1 MEMAKTKANG
11 WATVCSST
19 SSVLKYSKY
28 TRYTE
33 LRRVDDNDIYKLAT
47 ILDVNGCWR
56 KLMSIIPKR
65 LDAQACSAPGALKYQ
80 EIAAKVGLKYNA
92 QQISLIDGTAE
103 RLTPGQSISQVMID
117 EWKTSGKLNE
127 RPTVGVLLQL
137 LVQAEIYS
145 AADFVALHFLNE
157 PKPDRPT
164 DGPAAHISLDLCSED
179 LSEDMDVDDG
189 ASYQPNTSAL
199 NAAAAQA
206 RGTGMNLDYFDKHMV
221 RRDKS
226 VPQQI
231 ENGASISSSSPV
243 PVAPPRSSRL
253 SRHLKAT
260 TSNGPLITTN
270 EPSSS
275 TNINTA
281 NMPNLSILNASSEK
295 LVSISDQNQTQPP
308 QNIPHL
314 SILNGCSE
322 TVSIATTASSP
333 LDAVNSDTASNGS
346 YNSTST
352 STATVPNVPLITLLI
367 ENSSCEISGASDATP
382 TTTATATSKS
392 TTTKTAPDMSHNNLP
407 AISALNLNT
416 VQPDGNEPKAR
427 SDNGRNNSSGTNSL
441 SVDDDEDEEDDDE
454 DDDVDDEEADGSL
467 PNLSNSEH
475 HNSNNDSSLTT
486 VTGTSGDNS
495 FELTNDSSSTSNDDY
510 TNNIPNLSELQQ

>member
-11 WATVCSST
+11 WATVCTST
-19 SSVLKYSKY
+19 SSVPIYSKY

-47 ILDVNGCWR
+47 ILDVNSCWR

-80 EIAAKVGLKYNA
+80 EIAAKVGLKYTA

-179 LSEDMDVDDG
+179 LSEDMEVDDS
-189 ASYQPNTSAL
+189 ASYQPNTSTL

-231 ENGASISSSSPV
+231 ENGTSISTSSPV
-243 PVAPPRSSRL
+243 PVAPPRSARL
-253 SRHLKAT
+253 SRHLKTT
-260 TSNGPLITTN
+260 TSNGATITTTAV
-270 EPSSS
+270 SSS
-275 TNINTA
+275 SQLNA
-281 NMPNLSILNASSEK
+281 VNMPNLSILNASSEK
-295 LVSISDQNQTQPP
+295 LASANVQTQPP

-322 TVSIATTASSP
+322 AVTMSTTSTTP
-333 LDAVNSDTASNGS
+333 LDAGNSDTASNGS
-346 YNSTST
+346 SSTST

-367 ENSSCEISGASDATP
+367 ENSSCEISGTSDAMT
-382 TTTATATSKS
+382 TATSKS
-392 TTTKTAPDMSHNNLP
+392 TTTKTVPDMSYNNLP

-416 VQPDGNEPKAR
+416 VQPDGNGAKAR
-427 SDNGRNNSSGTNSL
+427 NDNGDNNSSGTNSL
-441 SVDDDEDEEDDDE
+441 SNDEDDEEDEEDDD
-454 DDDVDDEEADGSL
+454 DDDDADVDDEEADVSL
-467 PNLSNSEH
+467 PNLSNSDH
-475 HNSNNDSSLTT
+475 QNSNNDSSLTT

-495 FELTNDSSSTSNDDY
+495 FEMTNDSSSASNDDY